1 VILFDARDNSTMGD
15 MKQKIK
21 QVAINLF
28 YKKGYY
34 ATSMSH
40 IAQGSK
46 IQKASIYHHYPNKEE
61 ILVDIFRT
69 TIEDLEKS
77 LESHLKDVRGAENR
91 MRAAVHSHII
101 FHIERQK
108 EAIIADSELRVLTAN
123 NYKTF
128 IRMRDNY
135 EHKFQHVIKEGIH
148 EGIFKQSDYKI
159 VSYGILTMCTAVCS
173 WFNNAG
179 RLTKQEVAQI
189 LADFIIRGLKGESKP
204 V

>member
-1 VILFDARDNSTMGD
+1 MGD

-46 IQKASIYHHYPNKEE
+46 IQKASIYHHYPNKEK

-77 LESHLKDVRGAENR
+77 LESHLKVVRGAENR
-91 MRAAVHSHII
+91 MRAAIHSHIT

-108 EAIIADSELRVLTAN
+108 EAIIADSELRVLTVN

-135 EHKFQHVIKEGIH
+135 ERKFQKVIKEGID
-148 EGIFKQSDYKI
+148 EGIFKQLDYKI

-179 RLTKQEVAQI
+179 RLTKDEVAKI

>member
-1 VILFDARDNSTMGD
+1 MGD
-15 MKQKIK
+15 MKQNIK
-21 QVAINLF
+21 RVAINLF

-40 IAQGSK
+40 IAQGAK

-91 MRAAVHSHII
+91 MCAAIHSHIT

-108 EAIIADSELRVLTAN
+108 EAIIADSELRVLTVN

-135 EHKFQHVIKEGIH
+135 ERKFQKVIKEGIE

-179 RLTKQEVAQI
+179 RLTKDEVANI
-189 LADFIIRGLKGESKP
+189 LVDLIIRGLKGESKP

>member
-1 VILFDARDNSTMGD
+1 MGD

-77 LESHLKDVRGAENR
+77 LESHLKVVRGAENR
-91 MRAAVHSHII
+91 MRAAIHSHIT

-108 EAIIADSELRVLTAN
+108 EAIIADSELRVLTVN

-135 EHKFQHVIKEGIH
+135 ERKFQKVIKEGID
-148 EGIFKQSDYKI
+148 EGIFKQLDYKI

-179 RLTKQEVAQI
+179 RLTKDEVAKI
-189 LADFIIRGLKGESKP
+189 LAD
-204 V
+204 

>member
-1 VILFDARDNSTMGD
+1 MSD
-15 MKQKIK
+15 MKNKIK
-21 QVAINLF
+21 QVAINQF

-69 TIEDLEKS
+69 TIEDLEAG
-77 LESHLKDVRGAENR
+77 LESHLKNVRGAENR
-91 MRAAVHSHII
+91 MRAAIRSHII

-108 EAIIADSELRVLTAN
+108 EAIIADSELRVLAVN
-123 NYKTF
+123 NYRTF
-128 IRMRDNY
+128 IQMRDNY
-135 EHKFQHVIKEGIH
+135 ERKFQQVIKDGID
-148 EGIFKQSDYKI
+148 EGIFKQFDYKI
-159 VSYGILTMCTAVCS
+159 MSYGILTMCTAVCS

-179 RLTKQEVAQI
+179 RLTKDEVAKI
-189 LADFIIRGLKGESKP
+189 LADFIIRGLKSERAT

>member
-1 VILFDARDNSTMGD
+1 MGD
-15 MKQKIK
+15 MKGKIK
-21 QVAINLF
+21 RVAINLF

-91 MRAAVHSHII
+91 MRAAIHSHIT
-101 FHIERQK
+101 FHIECQK
-108 EAIIADSELRVLTAN
+108 EAIIADSELRVLTVN

-128 IRMRDNY
+128 IRMRDDY
-135 EHKFQHVIKEGIH
+135 ERKFQKVIKEGIE

-173 WFNNAG
+173 WFDNAG
-179 RLTKQEVAQI
+179 RLTKDEVANI
-189 LADFIIRGLKGESKP
+189 FADFIIRGLKGESKP
-204 V
+204 A

>member
-1 VILFDARDNSTMGD
+1 
-15 MKQKIK
+15 
-21 QVAINLF
+21 
-28 YKKGYY
+28 
-34 ATSMSH
+34 MSH

-77 LESHLKDVRGAENR
+77 LESHLNDVRGAENR
-91 MRAAVHSHII
+91 MRAAIHSHII

-108 EAIIADSELRVLTAN
+108 EAIIADSELRVLNAN

-128 IRMRDNY
+128 IRMRDAY
-135 EHKFQHVIKEGIH
+135 EHTFQLVIREGID
-148 EGIFKQSDYKI
+148 EGVFKQSDYKI
-159 VSYGILTMCTAVCS
+159 VSFGILTMCTAVCS
-173 WFNNAG
+173 WFNSSG

-189 LADFIIRGLKGESKP
+189 LSDFIIRGLKGHPSRSDL
-204 V
+204 

>member
-1 VILFDARDNSTMGD
+1 

-46 IQKASIYHHYPNKEE
+46 IQKASIYHHYPNKEK

-77 LESHLKDVRGAENR
+77 LESHLKVVRGAENR
-91 MRAAVHSHII
+91 MRAAIHSHIT

-108 EAIIADSELRVLTAN
+108 EAIIADSELRVLTVN

-135 EHKFQHVIKEGIH
+135 ERKFQKVIKEGID
-148 EGIFKQSDYKI
+148 EGIFKQLDYKI

-179 RLTKQEVAQI
+179 RLTKDEVAKI

>member
-1 VILFDARDNSTMGD
+1 MFHLGKGKVVMGD

-46 IQKASIYHHYPNKEE
+46 IQKASIYYHYPNKEK

-77 LESHLKDVRGAENR
+77 LESRLQEVCGAENR
-91 MRAAVHSHII
+91 MRAAIYSHII
-101 FHIERQK
+101 FHVERQK
-108 EAIIADSELRVLTAN
+108 EAIIADSELRVLSTD

-135 EHKFQHVIKEGIH
+135 ERKFQHVIKEGID
-148 EGIFKQSDYKI
+148 EGIFKQSDYKV
-159 VSYGILTMCTAVCS
+159 VSYGVLTMCTAVCS

-179 RLTKQEVAQI
+179 RLTKQEVADI
-189 LADFIIRGLKGESKP
+189 LSDFIIRGLKSESKP

>member
-1 VILFDARDNSTMGD
+1 MGD
-15 MKQKIK
+15 MKQNIK
-21 QVAINLF
+21 RVAINLF

-40 IAQGSK
+40 IAQGAK

-91 MRAAVHSHII
+91 MCAAIHSHIT

-108 EAIIADSELRVLTAN
+108 EAIIADSELRVLTVN

-135 EHKFQHVIKEGIH
+135 ERKFQKIIKEGIDIMDQYFVWLYIK
-148 EGIFKQSDYKI
+148 IFQSCKI
-159 VSYGILTMCTAVCS
+159 LGVYCKFIVNILSKT
-173 WFNNAG
+173 
-179 RLTKQEVAQI
+179 
-189 LADFIIRGLKGESKP
+189 LKYIY
-204 V
+204 

>member
-1 VILFDARDNSTMGD
+1 MGD
-15 MKQKIK
+15 MKGKIK
-21 QVAINLF
+21 RVAINLF

-61 ILVDIFRT
+61 ILVDIFQR

-77 LESHLKDVRGAENR
+77 LESHLKDVHGTENR
-91 MRAAVHSHII
+91 MHAAIRSHII

-135 EHKFQHVIKEGIH
+135 ERKFQKVIKEAIE
-148 EGIFKQSDYKI
+148 EGIFKLSDYKI

-179 RLTKQEVAQI
+179 RLTKDEVANI

>member
-1 VILFDARDNSTMGD
+1 MGD

-77 LESHLKDVRGAENR
+77 LESHLKVVRGAENR
-91 MRAAVHSHII
+91 MRAAIHSHIT

-108 EAIIADSELRVLTAN
+108 EAIIADSELRVLTVN

-135 EHKFQHVIKEGIH
+135 ERKFQKVIKEGID
-148 EGIFKQSDYKI
+148 EGIFKQLDYKI

-179 RLTKQEVAQI
+179 RLTKDEVAKI

>member
-1 VILFDARDNSTMGD
+1 MGD

-21 QVAINLF
+21 RVAINLF

-34 ATSMSH
+34 ATSMSY

-69 TIEDLEKS
+69 TIEDLENS
-77 LESHLKDVRGAENR
+77 FESHLKDVRGAENR
-91 MRAAVHSHII
+91 MRAAIHSHIT

-108 EAIIADSELRVLTAN
+108 EAIIADSELRVLTVN

-135 EHKFQHVIKEGIH
+135 ERKFQKVIKEGIE

-179 RLTKQEVAQI
+179 RLTKDEVANI